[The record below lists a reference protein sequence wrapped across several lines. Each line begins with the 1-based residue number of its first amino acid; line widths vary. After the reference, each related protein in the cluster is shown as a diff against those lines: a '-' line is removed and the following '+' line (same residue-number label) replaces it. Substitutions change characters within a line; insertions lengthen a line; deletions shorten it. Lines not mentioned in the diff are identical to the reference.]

1 VDRVTAFAFRVSPDA
16 PRPFV
21 VLLHTGE
28 TPEGDIWSQYV
39 DVLSELLPRTKTA
52 VPIFAVTDGGG
63 PDSGQRRAL
72 ARAFAPD
79 RLGAMTHVF
88 TTSAFT
94 RGIVTAFHWVAR
106 SRAVAHLPG
115 EFPAV
120 CERAQTPVGAALDE
134 LFLLQKRLPPV
145 ALLAQIAAVCG
156 ASVSQEP
163 KSSRRG

>member
-1 VDRVTAFAFRVSPDA
+1 MTAFAFRVSADA

-88 TTSAFT
+88 TTSSFT

-106 SRAVAHLPG
+106 SRAVAHLPE

-120 CERAQTPVGAALDE
+120 CERCQTPVRAAMNE
-134 LFLLQKRLPPV
+134 LLELQKQLPPV
-145 ALLAQIAAVCG
+145 ALLAQIGSVCG
-156 ASVSQEP
+156 VGVSREP
-163 KSSRRG
+163 ASSRRRG

>member
-1 VDRVTAFAFRVSPDA
+1 MKAFAFRISSDA

-21 VLLHTGE
+21 VLLHTHE
-28 TPEGDIWSQYV
+28 TPEVNIWSQYV
-39 DVLSELLPRTKTA
+39 DELSALLPRTKTA

-63 PDSGQRRAL
+63 PDSAQRRAL

-106 SRAVAHLPG
+106 ARAVAHLPQ
-115 EFPAV
+115 EFPEV
-120 CERAQTPVGAALDE
+120 CASCQTPVRAALDE
-134 LFLLQKRLPPV
+134 LFTLQTLLPPV
-145 ALLAQIAAVCG
+145 ALLAQIAGVCG
-156 ASVSQEP
+156 VGVHDAP

>member
-1 VDRVTAFAFRVSPDA
+1 MTAFAFRVSADA

-21 VLLHTGE
+21 VLLHTHE
-28 TPEGDIWSQYV
+28 TPEANIWSQYV
-39 DVLSELLPRTKTA
+39 DTLSELLPRTKTS

-88 TTSAFT
+88 TTSSFT

-106 SRAVAHLPG
+106 ARAVAHLPE

-120 CERAQTPVGAALDE
+120 CERCQAPVRAVLDE
-134 LFLLQKRLPPV
+134 LFGLQALLPPV
-145 ALLAQIAAVCG
+145 TLLEQIAAVCG
-156 ASVSQEP
+156 VGVSREP